1 MTNEQK
7 PEISYTNEE
16 GNLVFTSTYLKNRG
30 TCCKT
35 ACLHCP
41 YGLTIKK
48 LGLQFRQVEANEEN
62 KFQDY
67 LKLAASPID
76 LSLFPAEH
84 RQWVLIKDQICGLI
98 FKNHIVVK
106 HLILGEHFRNQ
117 GLDKDLVES
126 YYFC

>member
-1 MTNEQK
+1 MSDSQK
-7 PEISYTNEE
+7 AEISYTNED
-16 GNLVFTSTYLKNRG
+16 GKLVFTSTYLKNRG

-41 YGLTIKK
+41 YGFTTKK
-48 LGLQFRQVEANEEN
+48 LGIQFRQVDASEEE
-62 KFQDY
+62 KVQDY
-67 LKLAASPID
+67 ISLSQTPID

-84 RQWVLIKDQICGLI
+84 RQWVLLKDHICGVM

-106 HLILGEHFRNQ
+106 HLILGNHFKSQ
-117 GLDKDLVES
+117 GINKDLVES